1 MTIIRAERPHN
12 KFAIIRNEVL
22 QDERLSF
29 RARGILANILSRPDN
44 WRCSAW
50 DLATEGRE
58 GRRAILTA
66 LTELETFNYLKRVK
80 SQDDK
85 GHWKTESFIYDQPV
99 DNPDYYVNKSVD
111 KLGDKSSTGV
121 RKPDVGL
128 PNAGKRTLL
137 KELDKELDKTP
148 KPPTA
153 LPKKEMCK
161 EHKFERPCRSCAADL
176 KAKKVL

>member
-1 MTIIRAERPHN
+1 MTIIRAERPQN

-29 RARGILANILSRPDN
+29 RARGLLANILSRPDN

-66 LTELETFNYLKRVK
+66 LTELETYGYLKRLK
-80 SQDDK
+80 SQDEK
-85 GHWKTESFIYDQPV
+85 GHWKTESFIYDQPLDNQDWIVGKPV
-99 DNPDYYVNKSVD
+99 DNSVD
-111 KLGDKSSTGV
+111 KGSTGV
-121 RKPDVGL
+121 RKPNVGK
-128 PNAGKRTLL
+128 PDSGNRTLL

-153 LPKKEMCK
+153 QPRCEI
-161 EHKFERPCRSCAADL
+161 HKIMRPCNSCAADL
-176 KAKKVL
+176 KAKKTI

>member
-1 MTIIRAERPHN
+1 LTIIRAERPSN

-29 RARGILANILSRPDN
+29 RARGVLASILSRPDN

-66 LTELETFNYLKRVK
+66 LTELETFGYLVRSKK
-80 SQDDK
+80 QDEGGK
-85 GHWKTESFIYDQPV
+85 WSTATYVYDMPV
-99 DNPDYYVNKSVD
+99 DKSVD
-111 KLGDKSSTGV
+111 KPPTEV
-121 RKPDVGL
+121 RLPNVGL

-137 KELDKELDKTP
+137 KELDKELDKAPQTP
-148 KPPTA
+148 QTRTRVICPQ
-153 LPKKEMCK
+153 
-161 EHKFERPCRSCAADL
+161 HKLERPCRSCAADL
-176 KAKKVL
+176 KAKKSAIIE

>member
-1 MTIIRAERPHN
+1 MTIIRAERPQN

-66 LTELETFNYLKRVK
+66 LTELEDHGYLKRRK
-80 SQDDK
+80 SQDEK
-85 GHWKTESFIYDQPV
+85 GHWKTESFIYDQPCDEV
-99 DNPDYYVNKSVD
+99 VD
-111 KLGDKSSTGV
+111 KYVDKPVDKGSTEV
-121 RKPDVGL
+121 RL
-128 PNAGKRTLL
+128 PNAGYPNSGNRTLL
-137 KELDKELDKTP
+137 KELDKELYKTP
-148 KPPTA
+148 KPPTGQGGINYKTCEIHYMMK
-153 LPKKEMCK
+153 LPC
-161 EHKFERPCRSCAADL
+161 SGCAADL
-176 KAKKVL
+176 KAKKTK

>member
-1 MTIIRAERPHN
+1 MTIIRAERPQN
-12 KFAIIRNEVL
+12 KFAILRNEVL

-66 LTELETFNYLKRVK
+66 LSELEDYGYLKRVK
-80 SQDDK
+80 SQNEK
-85 GHWKTESFIYDQPV
+85 GHWVTNSYVYDQPCDDV
-99 DNPDYYVNKSVD
+99 VD
-111 KLGDKSSTGV
+111 KLVDKPVDKSSTGV
-121 RKPDVGL
+121 LKPDVGK
-128 PNAGKRTLL
+128 PDSGNRTLL

-148 KPPTA
+148 KPPTTK
-153 LPKKEMCK
+153 PKPEKCK
-161 EHKFERPCRSCAADL
+161 THKFERPCRSCAADL
-176 KAKKVL
+176 KAKKT

>member
-1 MTIIRAERPHN
+1 MTIIRAKRPDQ
-12 KFAIIRNEVL
+12 KFVIIRNEVL

-66 LTELETFNYLKRVK
+66 LTELEDFGYLKRLK
-80 SQDDK
+80 SQDEL
-85 GHWKTESFIYDQPV
+85 GHWKTESFVYDTPV
-99 DNPDYYVNKSVD
+99 DESVDNSVD
-111 KLGDKSSTGV
+111 KPPTGV
-121 RKPDVGL
+121 RFPDAGY

-148 KPPTA
+148 QTPRKPTSTF
-153 LPKKEMCK
+153 KKRERCDYHMM
-161 EHKFERPCRSCAADL
+161 ERPCGSCAADL
-176 KAKKVL
+176 KAKKT

>member
-1 MTIIRAERPHN
+1 MTIIRAERPN
-12 KFAIIRNEVL
+12 ARFAIIRNEVL

-29 RARGILANILSRPDN
+29 RARGVLASILSRPDN

-66 LTELETFNYLKRVK
+66 LTELEDYGYLQRVK
-80 SQDDK
+80 KQD
-85 GHWKTESFIYDQPV
+85 ESGKWSTCTYVYDMPV
-99 DNPDYYVNKSVD
+99 DKSGDKSVD
-111 KLGDKSSTGV
+111 KPPTEV
-121 RKPDVGL
+121 RLPNVGL

-137 KELDKELDKTP
+137 KELDKELDKAPQTP
-148 KPPTA
+148 QTKV
-153 LPKKEMCK
+153 KEICK

-176 KAKKVL
+176 KAKKSAIIE